1 VLTIYS
7 SKGQAPIAWQ
17 PGTALPADAIWLD
30 LHDPNDAERTFAD
43 AALGSPLPTRA
54 QISGIELS
62 SRVRARDDAMQ
73 LNVPSFV
80 RAEGGLGA
88 MTPLGFVLTPRLF
101 VSQRYADSQA
111 FDRLKERATQD
122 GCPQSGTDAFFLVID
137 TLIDVGA
144 DRMEHI
150 AADLSQLSRRIFSDS
165 RDHKS
170 AMRGTLFQLGAMQRH
185 VTQIRATLLGL
196 SRVVGFVRDTP
207 MPWIAESHYTH
218 IKTSFSDLQS
228 LSEFDQQISDKVQFL
243 LDAVLG
249 FINIAQNEVMT
260 VLTVVS
266 VVTIPPM
273 ILAGIWGM
281 NFKSIPEYDWAHGYA
296 FGLTMIGLSML
307 VPLLI
312 FRWKKW
318 V

>member
-1 VLTIYS
+1 
-7 SKGQAPIAWQ
+7 
-17 PGTALPADAIWLD
+17 
-30 LHDPNDAERTFAD
+30 
-43 AALGSPLPTRA
+43 
-54 QISGIELS
+54 
-62 SRVRARDDAMQ
+62 
-73 LNVPSFV
+73 
-80 RAEGGLGA
+80 
-88 MTPLGFVLTPRLF
+88 MT
-101 VSQRYADSQA
+101 
-111 FDRLKERATQD
+111 
-122 GCPQSGTDAFFLVID
+122 D

-150 AADLSQLSRRIFSDS
+150 AADLSQLSRRVFDDS
-165 RDHKS
+165 RDHKRM
-170 AMRGTLFQLGAMQRH
+170 MRATLFKLGAMQRS
-185 VTQIRATLLGL
+185 VTQIRAALLGL
-196 SRVVGFVRDTP
+196 SRIVGFVRE
-207 MPWIAESHYTH
+207 WIPEVGYAH

-260 VLTVVS
+260 VPTVVS
-266 VVTIPPM
+266 VVTIPPV

-281 NFKSIPEYDWAHGYA
+281 NFKSVPEYNWAHGYA
-296 FGLTMIGLSML
+296 FGLTLIGLSML